1 VIALISYGS
10 VENMESLDMF
20 KHSIQNSYLKRP
32 DQTFAKAL
40 PVEQAEAFAP
50 CHITGFFQIFDQS
63 TSALYAGSKGAGV
76 SLDRGVKTIVKI
88 AKTSVD
94 PLQISINGLI
104 SNSASVSERVVS
116 DFLLRFDKMRNSKIV
131 IEHQVG
137 VPIGAGFGTSGAAA
151 LSSALA
157 LNEVFSLGLSKTEA
171 AQVAHVAEV
180 ECKTGLGTVIAETV
194 GGLEIRVKPGAP
206 GIGEIRRVPAPED
219 ATVACLVFGP
229 LSTRK
234 VLSDEET
241 RRRVNELGGKL
252 VEKLIEDS
260 GISNFMRLSRQFAE
274 HVGLITD
281 RIRCVLNETDEASF
295 VCSMPMFG
303 ESVFAIVERESLG
316 ELKKIFLKYGS
327 EQQIV
332 ISGIDFEGAR
342 LLR

>member
-1 VIALISYGS
+1 
-10 VENMESLDMF
+10 MF

-40 PVEQAEAFAP
+40 PMEQAEAFAP

-63 TSALYAGSKGAGV
+63 TNALYAGSKGAGV
-76 SLDRGVKTIVKI
+76 SLDHGVKTTVKVG
-88 AKTSVD
+88 KTFAD
-94 PLQISINGLI
+94 PLQVSINGLI
-104 SNSASVSERVVS
+104 SNSASVSERVAN

-151 LSSALA
+151 LSLALA

-171 AQVAHVAEV
+171 TQVAHVAEV

-194 GGLEIRVKPGAP
+194 GGLEIRVKPGAL
-206 GIGEIRRVPAPED
+206 GIGEIRRVPAPEN
-219 ATVACLVFGP
+219 ATVVCLVFGP
-229 LSTRK
+229 LSTRRF
-234 VLSDEET
+234 LSDEET

-252 VEKLIEDS
+252 IEKLIEDS
-260 GISNFMRLSRQFAE
+260 SISNFMRLSRQFAE

-281 RIRCVLNETDEASF
+281 RIRCVLNEADEASF

>member
-1 VIALISYGS
+1 MIALIYGS

-20 KHSIQNSYLKRP
+20 KHSIQNSYLKRL

-40 PVEQAEAFAP
+40 PMEQAEAFAP

-63 TSALYAGSKGAGV
+63 TNALYAGSKGAGV
-76 SLDRGVKTIVKI
+76 SLNHGVKTTVKI
-88 AKTSVD
+88 GKTFAD
-94 PLQISINGLI
+94 PLQVTINGLI

-116 DFLLRFDKMRNSKIV
+116 DLLLRFDKMRNSKIV
-131 IEHQVG
+131 IEHHVG

-151 LSSALA
+151 LSLALA

-171 AQVAHVAEV
+171 TQVAHVAEV

-206 GIGEIRRVPAPED
+206 GIGEIRRVPAPEN
-219 ATVACLVFGP
+219 ATVVCIVFGP
-229 LSTRK
+229 LSTRRF
-234 VLSDEET
+234 LSDEET

-252 VEKLIEDS
+252 IEKLIEDS
-260 GISNFMRLSRQFAE
+260 SISNFMRLSRQFAE

-316 ELKKIFLKYGS
+316 ELEKIFLKYGS

>member
-1 VIALISYGS
+1 
-10 VENMESLDMF
+10 M
-20 KHSIQNSYLKRP
+20 
-32 DQTFAKAL
+32 
-40 PVEQAEAFAP
+40 EQAEAFAP

-63 TSALYAGSKGAGV
+63 TNALYAGSKGAGV
-76 SLDRGVKTIVKI
+76 SLDHGVKTTVKVG
-88 AKTSVD
+88 KTFAD
-94 PLQISINGLI
+94 PLQVSINGLI
-104 SNSASVSERVVS
+104 SNSASVSERVAN
-116 DFLLRFDKMRNSKIV
+116 DFLFRFDKMRNSKIV

-151 LSSALA
+151 LSLALA
-157 LNEVFSLGLSKTEA
+157 LNEVFSLGLSRTEA
-171 AQVAHVAEV
+171 TQVAHVAEV

-206 GIGEIRRVPAPED
+206 GIGEIKCVPAPEN
-219 ATVACLVFGP
+219 AIVVCLVFGP
-229 LSTRK
+229 LSTRRF
-234 VLSDEET
+234 LSDEET
-241 RRRVNELGGKL
+241 RGRVNELGGKL
-252 VEKLIEDS
+252 IEKLIGDS
-260 GISNFMRLSRQFAE
+260 SISNFMRLSRQFAE

-281 RIRCVLNETDEASF
+281 RIRCVLNEADEASF

-316 ELKKIFLKYGS
+316 KLKKIFLKYGS